1 MTRQEH
7 LDWCKKRA
15 LEYLT
20 EHDTNNAVAS
30 MLSDMRKHPETAD
43 HIGCQLGISL
53 LVAGHL
59 NSETKVREWIVG
71 FN

>member
-15 LEYLT
+15 LEYV
-20 EHDTNNAVAS
+20 ENGDVQQAVAS
-30 MLSDMRKHPETAD
+30 MLSDLEKHSETAG
-43 HIGCQLGISL
+43 HAGSQIGVMLLLG
-53 LVAGHL
+53 GFL
-59 NSETKVREWIVG
+59 NGSEKVKDWITG